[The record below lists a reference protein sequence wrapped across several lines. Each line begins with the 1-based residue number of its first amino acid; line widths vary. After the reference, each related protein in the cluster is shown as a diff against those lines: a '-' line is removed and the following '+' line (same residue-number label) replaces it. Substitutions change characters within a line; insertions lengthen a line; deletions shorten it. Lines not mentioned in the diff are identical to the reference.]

1 METVVC
7 DLCGSR
13 AFEPVLSGPDRVS
26 WLEGRFTLVRC
37 LDCGLLYQNPRPTA
51 EAIVRFY
58 EGEYHPYITAIEDEP
73 SAIRRWRRRF
83 GMHGRCKLILD
94 RKPPGRLLD
103 VGCGT
108 GIFLDTMR
116 SHGWQVQGVELNAE
130 AARYSQERLGLDV
143 FAGPL
148 EATDYPEDAF
158 DVITLWDVL
167 EHLPSPRTALE
178 VFRRVLRPDGL
189 LIFRIPNAES
199 LDARLFGP
207 YWAGWDLPR
216 HYFVFDQASARRLL
230 DQGGFKVLDV
240 SYGGGHPPF
249 VISAQWWM
257 DERWRRDGRLRRA
270 ADLAMTNLATRVLSV
285 PFFWLVGPV
294 LKRGAVMTV
303 VARQA
308 GVR

>member
-1 METVVC
+1 MEEVAC
-7 DLCGSR
+7 DLCGSN
-13 AFEPVLSGPDRVS
+13 AFEPIMSGPDRVS
-26 WLEGRFTLVRC
+26 WLAGRFNLVRC

-51 EAIVRFY
+51 EAIVPFY
-58 EGEYHPYITAIEDEP
+58 EGEYHPYISAIEDEP

-83 GMHGRCKLILD
+83 GMQGRCKLILD
-94 RKPPGRLLD
+94 RKSPGRLLD

-130 AARYSQERLGLDV
+130 AAHYSQERLGLDV

-148 EATDYPEDAF
+148 EGASYGEDTF

-167 EHLPSPRTALE
+167 EHLPSPRAALDT
-178 VFRRVLRPDGL
+178 FRRILKPDGL
-189 LIFRIPNAES
+189 LVFRMPNAGS

-216 HYFVFDQASARRLL
+216 HYFVFDLVSARRLL
-230 DQGGFKVLDV
+230 DQGGFEILDV

-257 DERWRRDGRLRRA
+257 DERWRRDGRLRRL
-270 ADLAMTNLATRVLSV
+270 ADLALNNLATRLLSV
-285 PFFWLVGPV
+285 PLFFLIGPV
-294 LKRGAVMTV
+294 LGRGAVMTL

-308 GVR
+308 RVD